1 MYDNSN
7 SSNSIDTIDRIDSL
21 DNIDTGGQSVTAM
34 ICEQARLHGAT
45 PERGEFDPR
54 EIWERD
60 TAIGAVTEAFSVL
73 ADSIGMTGFQ
83 IADEAGSLLWGFV
96 NIFDAQIRR
105 LDKNIDRIAPELRDL
120 QKSQDGTEIKS
131 RELELLTDR
140 ARNLGA
146 RRDAFEEMRDAAA
159 ALYQAQTGEM
169 WRPRSGSHTSRTGVI
184 TSAAIDAR
192 DFLRARDSAAV
203 RENLPEGTLIAVAGG
218 KDGDPDAVFRKLDA
232 AHRKYA
238 DMVLVHGGGGSGVEK
253 FAARWAEA
261 RGVHQVVC
269 RPDWNAHGRA
279 APFRR
284 NDAMLN
290 LMPKGIILFP
300 SDSGITANL
309 ADKATACGIPVH
321 RC

>member
-1 MYDNSN
+1 MFEINN
-7 SSNSIDTIDRIDSL
+7 SNSIDTIDRL
-21 DNIDTGGQSVTAM
+21 DAIDTGDQSITAM
-34 ICEQARLHGAT
+34 ICEQAKLHGAT

-54 EIWERD
+54 EIWERE
-60 TAIGAVTEAFSVL
+60 TVIGAVAEAFSVL

-96 NIFDAQIRR
+96 NTFDAQIRR
-105 LDKNIDRIAPELRDL
+105 LDRSVDRIAPELRDL
-120 QKSQDGTEIKS
+120 RKEQDGSEIKS

-140 ARNLGA
+140 AKNLGA

-159 ALYQAQTGEM
+159 AQYQAQTGEM
-169 WRPRSGSHTSRTGVI
+169 WRPRSGSHTSRTGVL
-184 TSAAIDAR
+184 TSAAIDAQR
-192 DFLRARDSAAV
+192 LPPGEGQRRGEGEPPGRNPDRRRG
-203 RENLPEGTLIAVAGG
+203 REGRRPRRGVPQAG
-218 KDGDPDAVFRKLDA
+218 RR

-238 DMVLVHGGGGSGVEK
+238 DMVLVHGGGPGVEK

-269 RPDWNAHGRA
+269 RPDWNTHGKA

-284 NDAMLN
+284 NDELLN

-309 ADKATACGIPVH
+309 ADKATASGIPVL
-321 RC
+321 RVN

>member
-7 SSNSIDTIDRIDSL
+7 SISDHIDHL
-21 DNIDTGGQSVTAM
+21 DGIDTGGQSVTAM
-34 ICEQARLHGAT
+34 ICEQAKLHGAT

-54 EIWERD
+54 EVWERD
-60 TAIGAVTEAFSVL
+60 TAIGAVAEAFSVL

-105 LDKNIDRIAPELRDL
+105 LDRSIDRIAPELRDL
-120 QKSQDGTEIKS
+120 RKEQDGSEIKS

-140 ARNLGA
+140 AKNLGA

-159 ALYQAQTGEM
+159 AQYQAQTGEM
-169 WRPRSGSHTSRTGVI
+169 WRPRSGSHTSRTGVL

-203 RENLPEGTLIAVAGG
+203 RENLPDGTLIAVAGG

-238 DMVLVHGGGGSGVEK
+238 DMVLVHGGGPGVEK

-269 RPDWNAHGRA
+269 RPDWNTHGKA

-284 NDAMLN
+284 NDELLN

-309 ADKATACGIPVH
+309 ADKATASGIPVL
-321 RC
+321 RVN

>member
-1 MYDNSN
+1 MHDNSN
-7 SSNSIDTIDRIDSL
+7 SNSIDTVDHL
-21 DNIDTGGQSVTAM
+21 DGIDTGGQSITAM
-34 ICEQARLHGAT
+34 ICEQAKLHGAT

-54 EIWERD
+54 EVWERD
-60 TAIGAVTEAFSVL
+60 TAIGAVAEAFSVL

-83 IADEAGSLLWGFV
+83 IADEANSLLWGFV
-96 NIFDAQIRR
+96 NTFDAQIRR
-105 LDKNIDRIAPELRDL
+105 LDRSIDRIAPELRDL
-120 QKSQDGTEIKS
+120 RKEQDGSEIKS

-159 ALYQAQTGEM
+159 AQYLAETGEM
-169 WRPRSGSHTSRTGVI
+169 WRPRSGSHTSRTGVL

-192 DFLRARDSAAV
+192 DFLRARDSAAAK
-203 RENLPEGTLIAVAGG
+203 ENLPDGTLIAVAGG

-238 DMVLVHGGGGSGVEK
+238 DMVLVHGGGPGVER

-284 NDAMLN
+284 NDALLN

-309 ADKATACGIPVH
+309 ADKATAVGIPVH
-321 RC
+321 KVGNRC